1 MQAKQ
6 TLVAFLEELKQD
18 RSFME
23 RITYMKTMEATAGR
37 YVDFPEQL
45 PERLRQALRT
55 RGINQL
61 YRHQGLAYER
71 VQAGESTVI
80 VTPTASGKT
89 YCFNLPVL
97 SHLLEHPNARALY
110 LYPTKALAQDQNSEL
125 LELIDQL
132 EAPIR
137 CFTYDGDTSPTIRT
151 KVRKAGN
158 IVITNPD
165 MLHSG
170 ILPHHTKW
178 IELFENLKYIVI
190 DELHTYRGVFGS
202 HVANVI
208 RRLRRI
214 CRYYGSDPVFIMT
227 SATIANPKELA
238 ERLTEKSVGL
248 IDDNGAPTGRKHFLV
263 YQPPIVNAQLGI
275 RRSATLETK
284 QLAMRFIKKKFQ
296 TIVFARS
303 RVRVEVLL
311 TYLRSIYPH
320 ELGPRSIEGYRG
332 GYLPSERRD
341 IERRLRQG
349 EITGI
354 VSTNALELGVDIGQL
369 QVCIM
374 NGYPGT
380 IASLWQ
386 QAGRAGRRQD
396 DALIILVASSGMLD
410 QYVAE
415 RPELFLNQ
423 SPEAARL
430 DPDNLIIAVDHVKCA
445 AFELPFTKGESF
457 GSLETEDILEYLV
470 EERVLHERGDR
481 FYWMNDA
488 FPAHGISLRSSDQE
502 NVIIVDQTE
511 VPNRV
516 IGEMDTFSAMTL
528 LHDEAIY
535 LHGADQYQVEH
546 LDFEEKKAFVRAV
559 DVDYYTD
566 ANFSVDLSVLEED
579 ERYADGEYSVARGDV
594 SVRGMATMFKKIK
607 FGTHEN
613 IGSGPIHL
621 PEREIHTTGVWFT
634 LPDHARSSTELEQ
647 VLEGVANSL
656 RRVAPLYLMCDASDV
671 FVVPQVKATHTQ
683 QPTVY
688 LYDRYPGGVGLAQS
702 IYKQRGVM
710 LRAARDSI
718 VTCPCQD
725 GCPACIGMVGVADE
739 KERTIQLL
747 AEMEKELS

>member
-1 MQAKQ
+1 MRTKR
-6 TLVAFLEELKQD
+6 TLSAYLEELKQD
-18 RSFME
+18 PAFME
-23 RITYMKTMEATAGR
+23 RVTYMKTIEAKEGKYLPFPRLLPEKLRNALRSRGIEQLYTHQALAFEQVTAGR
-37 YVDFPEQL
+37 SAV
-45 PERLRQALRT
+45 
-55 RGINQL
+55 
-61 YRHQGLAYER
+61 
-71 VQAGESTVI
+71 V

-97 SHLLEHPNARALY
+97 TKMLEEPKSRALY
-110 LYPTKALAQDQNSEL
+110 IYPTKALAQDQNSEL
-125 LELIDQL
+125 LELIDTL
-132 EAPIR
+132 DADIR

-151 KVRKAGN
+151 KVRTAGN

-178 IELFENLKYIVI
+178 IELFENLKYVVI

-227 SATIANPKELA
+227 SATIANPQELA
-238 ERLTEKSVGL
+238 MRLTEQEVAL
-248 IDDNGAPTGRKHFLV
+248 IDQNGAPSGRKHFIV
-263 YQPPIVNAQLGI
+263 YQPPVVNAQLGI

-284 QLAMRFIKKKFQ
+284 QLATRFIKNKFQ

-311 TYLRSIYPH
+311 TYLRSLVRH
-320 ELGPRSIEGYRG
+320 ELGPKSIEGYRG
-332 GYLPSERRD
+332 GYLPSERRQ
-341 IERRLRQG
+341 IEQRLRRG

-396 DALIILVASSGMLD
+396 DALIILVASSGALD

-415 RPELFLNQ
+415 RPDLFLDQ
-423 SPEAARL
+423 SPESARL
-430 DPDNLIIAVDHVKCA
+430 DPNNLIIAVDHVKCA
-445 AFELPFTKGESF
+445 AFELPFKRGERF
-457 GSLETEDILEYLV
+457 GDLDTEDILEYLV
-470 EERVLHERGDR
+470 EERVLNARGERY
-481 FYWMNDA
+481 YWMNDA
-488 FPAHGISLRSSDQE
+488 FPAHGVSLRSSDQE
-502 NVIIVDQTE
+502 NVVIIDQSE

-516 IGEMDTFSAMTL
+516 IGEMDVFSAMTL

-535 LHGADQYQVEH
+535 LHGADQYQVEM

-566 ANFSVDLSVLEED
+566 ANFSVELTVLDED
-579 ERYADGEYSVARGDV
+579 EAFESDGYSVARGDV

-634 LPDHARSSTELEQ
+634 LPESESSTELEQ
-647 VLEGVANSL
+647 VLQGVANSL

-671 FVVPQVKATHTQ
+671 FVVPQVKATHTRR
-683 QPTVY
+683 PTVF
-688 LYDRYPGGVGLAQS
+688 LYDRYPGGVGLSTS
-702 IYKQRGVM
+702 IYKQRARM
-710 LRAARDSI
+710 LAAARDSI
-718 VTCPCQD
+718 ATCPCIG
-725 GCPACIGMVGVADE
+725 GCPACIGMVGLADE
-739 KERTIQLL
+739 KERTIAMLD
-747 AEMEKELS
+747 EMEKVLR

>member
-1 MQAKQ
+1 MESRQS
-6 TLVAFLEELKQD
+6 LVTYLEELKAD

-23 RITYMKTMEATAGR
+23 RVTYMKTMEATAGR
-37 YVDFPEQL
+37 YEPFPKAM
-45 PERLRQALRT
+45 PERLRQALEG
-55 RGINQL
+55 RGITSL
-61 YRHQGLAYER
+61 YRHQELAFR
-71 VQAGESTVI
+71 TVQSGASTVI

-89 YCFNLPVL
+89 YCFNLPIL
-97 SHLLEHPNARALY
+97 SHLLENPNARALY

-125 LELIDQL
+125 LELIDEM

-178 IELFENLKYIVI
+178 IELFENLSHIVI

-214 CRYYGSDPVFIMT
+214 CRYYGSDPIFIMT
-227 SATIANPKELA
+227 SATIANPQELA
-238 ERLTEKSVGL
+238 ERLTEKKVQL
-248 IDDNGAPTGRKHFLV
+248 IDDNGAPTGRKHFIV

-284 QLAMRFIKKKFQ
+284 QLASRFIKKKFQ

-311 TYLRSIYPH
+311 TYLRSLIRF
-320 ELGPRSIEGYRG
+320 ELGPKSIEGYRG

-341 IERRLRQG
+341 IERRLRKG

-430 DPDNLIIAVDHVKCA
+430 DPDNLIIAVDHIKCA
-445 AFELPFTKGESF
+445 AFELPFRQGETF
-457 GSLETEDILEYLV
+457 GTLVTEDILEYLV
-470 EERVLHERGDR
+470 EERVLHQRGERY
-481 FYWMNDA
+481 YWMNDA

-535 LHGADQYQVEH
+535 LHGADQYQVEV

-566 ANFSVDLSVLEED
+566 ANFSVELSVLDED
-579 ERYADGEYSVARGDV
+579 DSYTNGDFSVARGDV

-621 PEREIHTTGVWFT
+621 PEREIHTTGVWFS
-634 LPDHARSSTELEQ
+634 LPEEASSSTELEQ
-647 VLEGVANSL
+647 VIEGVANSL

-683 QPTVY
+683 KPTIY
-688 LYDRYPGGVGLAQS
+688 LYDRYPGGVGLAES

-718 VTCPCQD
+718 ETCPCQD
-725 GCPACIGMVGVADE
+725 GCPACIGMIGLSDE
-739 KERTIQLL
+739 KERTIRML